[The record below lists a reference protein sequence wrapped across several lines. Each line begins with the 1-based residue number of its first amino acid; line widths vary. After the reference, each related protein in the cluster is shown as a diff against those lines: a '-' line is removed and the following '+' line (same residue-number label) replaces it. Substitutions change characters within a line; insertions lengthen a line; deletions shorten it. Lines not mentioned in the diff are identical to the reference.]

1 MHGEASG
8 GYFRVFQD
16 FPPMTDE
23 QALTKQQE
31 VDPTPRNQSMHDAMA
46 GRYEG
51 DAIALT
57 HN

>member
-1 MHGEASG
+1 
-8 GYFRVFQD
+8 
-16 FPPMTDE
+16 MTDE

>member
-1 MHGEASG
+1 MERPAEGIS
-8 GYFRVFQD
+8 GYFRISLRCH
-16 FPPMTDE
+16 E

-31 VDPTPRNQSMHDAMA
+31 VDPTPPPRNQSMHDAMA